1 MDWTPDRTPYH
12 LENYDLYAAGFG
24 LEEISVRRTN
34 HNYEKWTIYD
44 MLSGIYV
51 EDFGVP
57 EHLWS
62 NSLWGLLGFSYNQFH
77 STENNRHTRIQSGNA
92 NKLSY
97 LTTNA
102 EVVEGDTKI
111 YSTNWVG
118 LPMYNNM
125 ITTPANIIGYTVDSV
140 SILNWTQVFPEI
152 VHKTESI
159 KIIAENLPTRMIR
172 GYYTIRSNILEGTP
186 FIGGKVNNTTMPIIG
201 VVDKINGDGDFY
213 FGQEGSLS
221 FTITKPLRLASISV
235 SIHDPDGSYART
247 SEQSTILF
255 KISKPK
261 ITTFNVVQELFEE
274 NKNNPVLQRL
284 NNPSL

>member
-1 MDWTPDRTPYH
+1 
-12 LENYDLYAAGFG
+12 
-24 LEEISVRRTN
+24 
-34 HNYEKWTIYD
+34 

-51 EDFGVP
+51 DDFGVP
-57 EHLWS
+57 ENLWS

-77 STENNRHTRIQSGNA
+77 TIDNNRHTRIQSGNA

-102 EVVEGDTKI
+102 EVIEGDTKI

-118 LPMYNNM
+118 VPMYNNM
-125 ITTPANIIGYTVDSV
+125 ITTPVNIPGYNASGTAV
-140 SILNWTQVFPEI
+140 NHWTQIFPEI
-152 VHKTESI
+152 VHKTQSI
-159 KIIAENLPTRMIR
+159 NIIAENLPTRMIR

-213 FGQEGSLS
+213 FGQEGSLK
-221 FTITKPLRLASISV
+221 FTITKPLRLASLSV

-255 KISKPK
+255 KVEKSLT
-261 ITTFNVVQELFEE
+261 TTFNIAQQMLEE
-274 NKNNPVLQRL
+274 NKNNPILQRL